1 MSFFALELKF
11 PKGAVIFREG
21 ENSDCFFVVKS
32 GKVKITVPDKEAI
45 EILPRQSF
53 GESCLRK

>member
-11 PKGAVIFREG
+11 PKGSVIFREG

-32 GKVKITVPDKEAI
+32 GKVKITVPDK
-45 EILPRQSF
+45 
-53 GESCLRK
+53 